1 MLGVQPALSVTK
13 KLRIISTI
21 MITLVMNSGYGS
33 LKKLCFRVHGDGEDG
48 EDGDG
53 EDGDGEDGVCVTVI
67 VAAAVE
73 VTAPMAR
80 A

>member
-1 MLGVQPALSVTK
+1 
-13 KLRIISTI
+13 

-53 EDGDGEDGVCVTVI
+53 EDGDGDGEDGDGEDGVCVTVI
-67 VAAAVE
+67 VAATVE